1 MLKSKEIR
9 VKVCVGLK
17 LKALNNL
24 ENKNGMLIA
33 CKKIH
38 QRAIASIEA
47 FR

>member
-1 MLKSKEIR
+1 MLKSKEIH

-17 LKALNNL
+17 LEALNNL

-38 QRAIASIEA
+38 QWVIIGIEA